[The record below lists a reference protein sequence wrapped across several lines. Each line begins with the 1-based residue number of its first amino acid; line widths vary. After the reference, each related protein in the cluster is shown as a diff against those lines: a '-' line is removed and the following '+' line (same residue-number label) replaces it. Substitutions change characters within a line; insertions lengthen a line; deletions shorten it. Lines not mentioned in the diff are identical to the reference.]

1 PTKTDTIT
9 FTSGNTHRFER
20 CACLGS
26 SGVEGRIKVDH
37 SNGLIWDRGQQLEVI
52 GMDDLIRTRKSR
64 CHLCVVRLPSSMAPY
79 NLTIMSTCTVRCRR
93 LPVLDCCLSPLVS
106 LTGLPERVRWR

>member
-1 PTKTDTIT
+1 AQRFIGMPTKTDTIT

-37 SNGLIWDRGQQLEVI
+37 SNGLIWDRGQQLELI
-52 GMDDLIRTRKSR
+52 GMDDLIRTRKYR
-64 CHLCVVRLPSSMAPY
+64 CHLCVVRLHRSMAPY
-79 NLTIMSTCTVRCRR
+79 NLTIMSTCTGT
-93 LPVLDCCLSPLVS
+93 LP
-106 LTGLPERVRWR
+106 TFAGLGLLFVTAGIVD